1 MPKRLNNLLICL
13 VAGILASLAPSAR
26 AQDYAAIVVDAQSGA
41 VLQSIDAHARWYPA
55 SLTKVMTVYL
65 ALEAIE
71 AGTLRAR

>member
-1 MPKRLNNLLICL
+1 MRKRPSKLLICL
-13 VAGILASLAPSAR
+13 IAGALAVLAPSAR
-26 AQDYAAIVVDAQSGA
+26 AQDYAAIVVDAQSGV

-71 AGTLRAR
+71 AGRQIQ